1 LILYHYRNKP
11 LKKAMSDIDAIQA
24 QYEANKP
31 NSYGPSKAIIDNILK
46 LELDKLTQHNL
57 KNKLTQWTHFRDTN
71 AEIEAMRNVNN
82 THQQYVTV
90 IENNIS
96 EILAEVR
103 NRLADESKRIE
114 SAARKKAENAAR
126 RESDHEKETLREL
139 SVLYRMN
146 RMPEDLVRVIGEFA
160 FTPKLRL
167 RLIESL
173 LPSLDFQFRKVKLPK
188 LKTMARCLSFMIQK
202 IAIKIQKNK
211 NLLGCI
217 PPHCDA
223 WTSYTFVI
231 NCPKIIRETLNKP
244 DKIAEI
250 DRCVK
255 HAQNLVGAVEKLNF
269 PINTGCVQT
278 LLLRVYNIINYA
290 SRPEFNRR
298 GR

>member
-1 LILYHYRNKP
+1 
-11 LKKAMSDIDAIQA
+11 MSDIDAIQA
-24 QYEANKP
+24 QYEANQP
-31 NSYGPSKAIIDNILK
+31 NSYTPSKAVIDNILK
-46 LELDKLTQHNL
+46 LEFDKLTQPNL
-57 KNKLTQWTHFRDTN
+57 KIKLTQWTHFRDTN
-71 AEIEAMRNVNN
+71 AEIEVMRNVNN

-96 EILAEVR
+96 EMLAEVR

-114 SAARKKAENAAR
+114 TAVRKKAENAAR

-146 RMPEDLVRVIGEFA
+146 RIPEDLVRVIGEFA

-167 RLIESL
+167 RLIESR
-173 LPSLDFQFRKVKLPK
+173 LPSLDFQFRKVRLPK
-188 LKTMARCLSFMIQK
+188 LKTMARCLAFMIQK
-202 IAIKIQKNK
+202 IALKMQKNK

-217 PPHCDA
+217 PPRCDA
-223 WTSYTFVI
+223 WASYTFVI
-231 NCPKIIRETLNKP
+231 NCPKSIRETINKP
-244 DKIAEI
+244 DKITEI

-255 HAQNLVGAVEKLNF
+255 HAQTLVRAVEKLSF